1 MSPSG
6 QIPIKPHPALG
17 SIAFVTYG
25 MPRGSRFLPHTHAE
39 HQLTWASTGLL
50 TVEAQGSIWVLPS
63 TQALWI
69 PSTVEHAL
77 NARVPATLHGLYFRS
92 TPVPWTTPTVVT
104 VNGLLREL
112 ILHLE
117 GADLPVEE
125 RLRAEAVLF
134 DLLTPVDV
142 QVVTVPM
149 PADDRALAVAGL
161 LLADP
166 ADGRSLAE
174 FGRVAGASSRTLA
187 RLFTEETGMTF
198 GDWRAQVRLRAA
210 LELLATGMPVST
222 VAGRVGFSTASAFTA
237 MFRRLTGATPRAYAD
252 G

>member
-6 QIPIKPHPALG
+6 QIIVKPHFSLG

-25 MPRGSRFLPHTHAE
+25 MPRGGRFLPHIHAE
-39 HQLTWASTGLL
+39 HQLTWASSGLL
-50 TVEAQGSIWVLPS
+50 TVEARGSIWVLPT

-69 PSTVEHAL
+69 PGTVEHAV
-77 NARVPATLHGLYFRS
+77 NARVPATMHGLYFRS
-92 TPVPWTTPTVVT
+92 SPVPWTTPTVVT
-104 VNGLLREL
+104 VDALLREL
-112 ILHLE
+112 IIHLARTDLAAQQRLH
-117 GADLPVEE
+117 
-125 RLRAEAVLF
+125 AEKVLF
-134 DLLTPVDV
+134 DQLTPVEV

-149 PADDRALAVAGL
+149 PVDDRALTVADL

-174 FGRVAGASSRTLA
+174 LGRAAGASSRTLA
-187 RLFTEETGMTF
+187 RLFAAETGMTF

-210 LELLATGMPVST
+210 LELLAAGTPVST
-222 VAGRVGFSTASAFTA
+222 VAGHVGFSTASAFTA
-237 MFRRLTGATPRAYAD
+237 MFRRLTGMTPRAYFD